1 MHKGRGFSAFLLKAV
16 GACMLVGFIF
26 NALMFAYNRQP
37 GWIERSGGATMSIW
51 NPGTYIVQGQEG
63 YGIHAVDEKGYLNY
77 GELVSS
83 DYVLV
88 VGSSQTEGKEVK
100 AGERYCDILNVLLR
114 EEEGLNSNDLLVY
127 NVSMD
132 ANYLPK
138 IIPGFTALI
147 TEFPNSRCIVF
158 EIGTTCYSEK
168 EIDQMLSQRKYN
180 ENEAGENIGDYLSK
194 KEKIKLFIKET
205 IPLLNQIKM
214 QYNALRSKNGDDT
227 ETKYEE
233 TALNEQ
239 EYVAQLKE
247 VFDLLSG
254 MYSGQIVFLY
264 HPSIEITNE
273 GIMVNYEN
281 TKEVFE
287 KTCSMYDFQFVDMTE
302 VFIDAYKTDYL
313 VPYGFSNTTLGTG
326 HLNKYGHKMIAEELY
341 HTITKK
347 K

>member
-1 MHKGRGFSAFLLKAV
+1 MYKGIQISKCLLKFV
-16 GACMLVGFIF
+16 GVFILVALIF
-26 NALMFAYNRQP
+26 NALMFLYNRQP
-37 GWIERSGGATMSIW
+37 GWLERSGGATMSIW

-63 YGIHAVDEKGYLNY
+63 YGIHAIDEKGYLNY

-88 VGSSQTEGKEVK
+88 VGSSQTEGKEVR

-114 EEEGLNSNDLLVY
+114 EEQGLNANDLPVY

-138 IIPGFTALI
+138 IIAGFTALI

-168 EIDQMLSQRKYN
+168 EIDQMLSQRKYS
-180 ENEAGENIGDYLSK
+180 ENETGENIGNYLSK

-205 IPLLNQIKM
+205 VPLFNQIKM
-214 QYNALRSKNGDDT
+214 QYNALRSKNGDGT
-227 ETKYEE
+227 ETKYEVTE
-233 TALNEQ
+233 LNEQ
-239 EYVAQLKE
+239 EYATQLKE

-273 GIMVNYEN
+273 GIMVDHEN

-287 KTCSMYDFQFVDMTE
+287 KTCGIYDFQFVDMTE
-302 VFIDAYKTDYL
+302 VFIDAYKTNYL

-326 HLNKYGHKMIAEELY
+326 HLNKYGHKMIAQEL
-341 HTITKK
+341 HRTITK
-347 K
+347 